1 MGACYVSISFCG
13 RSIGLPLIIHEH
25 FCCNRGFAAT
35 TSLNAVSPASR
46 QAGSPL
52 RSVNMLFQ
60 VCLPS
65 SQLRAPVSPVDYAV
79 SQRPVMNN
87 AGQDTHGVPRVTGCC
102 RGLTNMTA

>member
-52 RSVNMLFQ
+52 
-60 VCLPS
+60 
-65 SQLRAPVSPVDYAV
+65 AV
-79 SQRPVMNN
+79 AQW
-87 AGQDTHGVPRVTGCC
+87 GRVLYSHIGTTAEQIHLGC
-102 RGLTNMTA
+102 MTSRETITAS

>member
-1 MGACYVSISFCG
+1 MEACYVSISFCG

-52 RSVNMLFQ
+52 GRLTYCFKYAS
-60 VCLPS
+60 LPHS
-65 SQLRAPVSPVDYAV
+65 SAHLSRLSTTRFLDEPS
-79 SQRPVMNN
+79 
-87 AGQDTHGVPRVTGCC
+87 
-102 RGLTNMTA
+102 